1 MKAMEKPPKKR
12 ARRESRIEAIQ
23 AAAEAVF
30 LERGYE
36 ATSLD
41 AVARRANAS
50 KATIYAHFGSKL
62 GLFEAIIQNVI
73 AQVQVPLQAPGSVPA
88 AEALARFGAGF
99 ITFMTSPGP
108 LAFYRLLVTKGT
120 DMPELAQ
127 LWFTNG
133 PRRIIGIVGAY
144 LADRTRA
151 GELDVPEPEL
161 AAELF
166 LMSLRGTIHLQA
178 LTGLLK
184 PPFDDLIAAKVRAA
198 VTMFLRAYGKPP
210 ARSSHP

>member
-1 MKAMEKPPKKR
+1 MNAMEKPAKKR

-41 AVARRANAS
+41 AVAQRANAS

-88 AEALARFGAGF
+88 GEALARFGAGF

-144 LADRTRA
+144 LEDRTRA

-184 PPFDDLIAAKVRAA
+184 PPFDELIAAKVRAA

-210 ARSSHP
+210 ARSPRP

>member
-1 MKAMEKPPKKR
+1 MNAMEKPAKKR

-41 AVARRANAS
+41 AVAQRANAS

-88 AEALARFGAGF
+88 GEALARFGSGV
-99 ITFMTSPGP
+99 SP
-108 LAFYRLLVTKGT
+108 L
-120 DMPELAQ
+120 
-127 LWFTNG
+127 G
-133 PRRIIGIVGAY
+133 PRRV
-144 LADRTRA
+144 LQR
-151 GELDVPEPEL
+151 
-161 AAELF
+161 
-166 LMSLRGTIHLQA
+166 SHRGSDQRRGRCATSASTSDAPRSVASPTA
-178 LTGLLK
+178 LHGVL
-184 PPFDDLIAAKVRAA
+184 VRWSPQ
-198 VTMFLRAYGKPP
+198 R
-210 ARSSHP
+210 